1 MTPETPPET
10 RVFQVVNTLVRA
22 IQDGDFATAS
32 ACLAEH
38 CDYDSNTGFY
48 EGRAATVHAF
58 QTYYRVSQQ
67 LFDEMRTDLFVEP
80 RDDRHATVHFSS
92 FLLKAGAP
100 WHRYRCRQDFA
111 IDDQGLVVQIVDF
124 EIPEE
129 SAALERWM
137 GESGIEL

>member
-1 MTPETPPET
+1 MPDETPTDT

-22 IQDGDFATAS
+22 IQDGDFATAN

-38 CDYDSNTGFY
+38 CDYDSNTGLY
-48 EGRAATVHAF
+48 EGCEAAVRAF
-58 QTYYRVSQQ
+58 QTYYQLSQQ
-67 LFDEMRTDLFVEP
+67 LFDEIRTDLFVEP

-92 FLLKAGAP
+92 YLLKAGAG

-111 IDDQGLVVQIVDF
+111 IDERGLVVQIVDF

-129 SAALERWM
+129 SQALERWM